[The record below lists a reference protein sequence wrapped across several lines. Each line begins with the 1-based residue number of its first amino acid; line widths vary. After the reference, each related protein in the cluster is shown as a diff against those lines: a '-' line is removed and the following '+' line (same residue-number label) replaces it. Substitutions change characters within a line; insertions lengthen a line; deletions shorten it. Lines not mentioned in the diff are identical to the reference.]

1 MITEHFISERSAL
14 CSLDTTSFCPQNFQF
29 MIVFP
34 FCVCVGQII
43 HIGTVSGHSGS
54 PFCLSALK
62 VFTLNNNSIQVSTIN
77 IISSP
82 VKPEQNNLIK
92 RGKPHPEFQFLLN
105 TSNQSAPHTIIRS
118 HSYSLS
124 IGALREIISLA
135 GVLDQVTRLS
145 R

>member
-14 CSLDTTSFCPQNFQF
+14 CLLDTTSFCPQNFQF

-34 FCVCVGQII
+34 FCVRVGQII
-43 HIGTVSGHSGS
+43 HIGTVSGS

-105 TSNQSAPHTIIRS
+105 TSNQRAPHTIIRS